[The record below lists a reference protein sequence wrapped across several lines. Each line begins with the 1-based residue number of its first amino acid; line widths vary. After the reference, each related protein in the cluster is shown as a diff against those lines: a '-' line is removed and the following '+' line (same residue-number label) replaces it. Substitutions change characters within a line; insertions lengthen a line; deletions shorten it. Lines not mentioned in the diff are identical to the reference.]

1 MSCGIYKITN
11 KINGHSYIGQSIN
24 ITERWSNEKLDSC
37 NKNSINYNSSLSK
50 AFRKYGIYNFSF
62 EIIEECS
69 IEELNNKEQYYIHYF
84 NTYND
89 GYNETTGGSGSMN
102 YEFKLTKEDL
112 EQIYD
117 LLINSQMYQK
127 DIAKKFNVGEDVIST
142 INNGKSRRQI
152 GYTYPL
158 RNNIL
163 PKNKCIDCGKEIDR
177 NATRC
182 VKCDRFLHRKV
193 NRPTREELK
202 YLIRNISFTQIGKQF
217 GVSDNSIRKWCV
229 DYNLPSSKREINNF
243 SDEEWLKI

>member
-1 MSCGIYKITN
+1 
-11 KINGHSYIGQSIN
+11 
-24 ITERWSNEKLDSC
+24 
-37 NKNSINYNSSLSK
+37 
-50 AFRKYGIYNFSF
+50 
-62 EIIEECS
+62 
-69 IEELNNKEQYYIHYF
+69 
-84 NTYND
+84 
-89 GYNETTGGSGSMN
+89 MN

-152 GYTYPL
+152 SYTYPL

-182 VKCDRFLHRKV
+182 VKCDRFLHRKA

-202 YLIRNISFTQIGKQF
+202 FLIKNISFTQIGKQF

-229 DYNLPSSKREINNF
+229 DYNLPSSKREINTF